1 MDANIDII
9 VCCITVLGSIA
20 IACYTA
26 QKTVKLKF
34 FDAYFSEKVNAYNAY
49 LESIFNFY
57 SKKSISHADVA
68 LSLAKASLFCSSEN
82 IKTLIQLDSAC
93 KEYLLKK
100 HPDIHDEELFNFI
113 MNASLD
119 LIRLDIQSC
128 RQFKF

>member
-49 LESIFNFY
+49 LESLFNFY
-57 SKKSISHADVA
+57 SKKSIPYADVA

-100 HPDIHDEELFNFI
+100 
-113 MNASLD
+113 AS
-119 LIRLDIQSC
+119 RYS
-128 RQFKF
+128 